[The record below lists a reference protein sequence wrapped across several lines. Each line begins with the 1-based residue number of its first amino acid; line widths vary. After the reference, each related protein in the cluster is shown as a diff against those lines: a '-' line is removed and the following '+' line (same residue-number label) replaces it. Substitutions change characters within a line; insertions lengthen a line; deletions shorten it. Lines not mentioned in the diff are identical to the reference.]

1 MKGVPLDSRSQD
13 VYHQN
18 YRYDNESDTDEEMSD
33 NQDSGSSD
41 DEDYKSTIGNIS
53 TKTSNQGKVK
63 IKVQKDD
70 KEDEVDGMDVFEKE
84 MADEMALRLLQFQQE
99 AMKDESKD
107 GDNLMITDESS
118 VVDEKEARGETKAEK
133 STNLADNPT
142 KSTKENSA
150 KSTEENS
157 TMSAAEKLDQDKYD
171 DIYFDSDDE
180 TDGKESK
187 KEKQKFKTDD
197 DLLYD
202 PNLDDEDQRWMDD
215 LRRTYQSPG
224 SSSGLKNKKNDGL
237 KPLPNSDAILNCPA
251 CFVVVC
257 LDCQRHEIYKTQ
269 YRAMF
274 VMNCTVKTDEVM
286 KVPLKMKKKNKK
298 SKVFT
303 NPGDEFH
310 PVRCDECR
318 TEIGMYDKDEI
329 YHFFNVVASHT

>member
-13 VYHQN
+13 VYHKN
-18 YRYDNESDTDEEMSD
+18 YRYDNESSTDEEMSD
-33 NQDSGSSD
+33 KEDSNSSD
-41 DEDYKSTIGNIS
+41 DEDFKSTIGNIS
-53 TKTSNQGKVK
+53 TKTSHQGKVK
-63 IKVQKDD
+63 IKVAKEDKDD
-70 KEDEVDGMDVFEKE
+70 EIDGMDAFEKE
-84 MADEMALRLLQFQQE
+84 MADEMAIRLLQFQQE
-99 AMKDESKD
+99 AMRDESKE
-107 GDNLMITDESS
+107 GDNLMITDEISS
-118 VVDEKEARGETKAEK
+118 PSVQKESKEPAR
-133 STNLADNPT
+133 PT
-142 KSTKENSA
+142 TSA
-150 KSTEENS
+150 ENS
-157 TMSAAEKLDQDKYD
+157 TESIVQKQDQDKYD

-180 TDGKESK
+180 SDGKESK

-202 PNLDDEDQRWMDD
+202 PNMDDEDQQWMDD
-215 LRRTYQSPG
+215 LRRTYQAPG
-224 SSSGLKNKKNDGL
+224 STSGLKNKKNAGL
-237 KPLPNSDAILNCPA
+237 KPLPNSDAVLNCPA

-274 VMNCTVKTDEVM
+274 VMNCSVKTDEVM
-286 KVPLKMKKKNKK
+286 KVPLKTKKKNKK
-298 SKVFT
+298 SKVLT